1 MRRSENLCEGRCF
14 KRLIVQVTHHL
25 FLLCLEVCAI
35 SRWSE
40 QLQQLI
46 SVLTFIILPS
56 LPCPAS
62 WGAGGVERTEK
73 KETYTCILEDQSD
86 LIWSHSWGC
95 YGDGQ
100 FWSLGCRHHWCWG
113 KHWLTELWPD
123 GCRESQSGS
132 CLRKRLACSAH
143 SPHSCKAFLMKSQP
157 FHTQMRHYLT
167 LLSMLRAP
175 GGVLFP
181 LCSKGPYNDA
191 LKKSTICLWGSWIQL
206 IWRGA
211 QFLLW

>member
-35 SRWSE
+35 SCWSE

-46 SVLTFIILPS
+46 SVLTFIILLS

-62 WGAGGVERTEK
+62 WGEGWGGGQKRKKSTPASSRIKAISFEAILEVAMVMDNSDHWGAGITGAEESIDWRSYGQICVERA
-73 KETYTCILEDQSD
+73 
-86 LIWSHSWGC
+86 
-95 YGDGQ
+95 
-100 FWSLGCRHHWCWG
+100 RVA
-113 KHWLTELWPD
+113 P
-123 GCRESQSGS
+123 R
-132 CLRKRLACSAH
+132 LRKWLACSAH
-143 SPHSCKAFLMKSQP
+143 SPDSCKAFLAESQP
-157 FHTQMRHYLT
+157 LHTQMKHYLT
-167 LLSMLRAP
+167 LLSMLR
-175 GGVLFP
+175 GSSGVLFP
-181 LCSKGPYNDA
+181 LRSNGPYDDA

-211 QFLLW
+211 KFLLW